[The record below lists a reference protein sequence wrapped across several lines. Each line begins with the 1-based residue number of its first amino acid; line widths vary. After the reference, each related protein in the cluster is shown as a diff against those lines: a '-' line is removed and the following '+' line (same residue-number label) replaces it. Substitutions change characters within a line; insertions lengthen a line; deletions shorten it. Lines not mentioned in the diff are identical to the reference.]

1 MARRSASQALE
12 SYRSKYI
19 GDLSRQLDSSVKRR
33 RAELDAATF
42 ADPEEQEGPPKASDI
57 LREYKARVDI
67 GKLQEKELERKEM
80 GLTPLEYEKE
90 KASYKKDVQTG
101 QTEYRT
107 LQRTIATE
115 GRRAIRDADI
125 LSAKDLAKSE
135 EAAEKERGFQKKI
148 KEGSGFLPSIIRGEF
163 PRIETSFG
171 LASDIN
177 IIKDSRDAPDRTK
190 TRAYFTLDDINFMIK
205 NKEFEKAGIEKSE
218 VMRSLNID
226 PLTGESDVDLI
237 EVQGLMYKY
246 LLTPYGKGM
255 ATAQRMKFVSPYSE
269 ATEQRDLFFTLPK

>member
-90 KASYKKDVQTG
+90 KASYKKDVETG

-115 GRRAIRDADI
+115 GRRAIRDADE
-125 LSAKDLAKSE
+125 LSAKDLAASE
-135 EAAEKERGFQKKI
+135 EAKEKERGFQEEIKK
-148 KEGSGFLPSIIRGEF
+148 GAGFLPSVIRRQF
-163 PRIETSFG
+163 PSTETSYG
-171 LASDIN
+171 LPSDIV
-177 IIKDSRDAPDRTK
+177 IIQDPADAPDRTK
-190 TRAYFTLDDINFMIK
+190 TKAYFTLDDINFMIK
-205 NKEFEKAGIEKSE
+205 NNEFDNAGISKDV
-218 VMRSLNID
+218 VMNALGID
-226 PLTGESDVDLI
+226 SSTGKASMALSDVQQLI
-237 EVQGLMYKY
+237 FDFLQ
-246 LLTPYGKGM
+246 TPYGKGM
-255 ATAQRMKFVSPYSE
+255 ATAQRMKFKDPSVIEFS
-269 ATEQRDLFFTLPK
+269 RKIRLVD